1 MEGRTSSSS
10 ACSRAAAAC
19 SSSVCPESLALS
31 LEVKDAE
38 RGLEFGIRGE
48 EISEEGE
55 EEDRRF
61 VVEEMDSAG
70 MVSIE
75 GIGREVMEIVDGKL
89 MVVV

>member
-1 MEGRTSSSS
+1 
-10 ACSRAAAAC
+10 
-19 SSSVCPESLALS
+19 LALS

-70 MVSIE
+70 MVSIK